1 MGTLQPAASRS
12 KRHRPLIKTSDHGHA
27 MPVHIIHVAPA
38 RTPGKFAAFLGE
50 RQIVAAR
57 RTPFCDGARAL
68 LAEGTAAPG
77 DLLVMRHAGGE
88 HDALKAAVGVAAK
101 LTVSEETNP
110 GRPRFV
116 SWTPHPKAP
125 PMLSGDAPMRET
137 GVQALIYRSAK
148 NPPLRV

>member
-1 MGTLQPAASRS
+1 MKQTSGAQCT
-12 KRHRPLIKTSDHGHA
+12 RPTVCLEPPEA
-27 MPVHIIHVAPA
+27 PHVAPA

-50 RQIVAAR
+50 RQIVAAS

-101 LTVSEETNP
+101 LTVSEETNT

-137 GVQALIYRSAK
+137 GVQALLYRSA
-148 NPPLRV
+148 